1 MMGVQGPPLPLI
13 ALAWPLLLGLL
24 ALVPGVRGMALR
36 LLVLAPLPALAYA
49 ATGVAGEATQVP
61 WLLLGVTL
69 AADRPAMLLLGLTAA
84 LWLAAAIYA
93 QAYLA
98 KSKNLPAFSAFWC
111 LTLAGNIGVFLT
123 ADVASFYLAFAAV
136 SLAPY
141 FLVVHERTPKAMR
154 AGQIYIMLAILGEAS
169 LLMGFL
175 IGAGAADSLLIGDI
189 RAALLTAPLGN
200 LAIGLLVLGFGLKV
214 GLMPLHVWLPLA
226 HPAAPLPASAVLSGA
241 IVKAGVIGLILF
253 LPVGAV
259 GWGQALIGA
268 GLVGA
273 YAGVALGLTQTN
285 PKTILA
291 YSTISQMGL
300 IVAAVGAS
308 IIGSLGAEAVA
319 FQAFH
324 HGLAKGALFLSV
336 GLLAACGRGHF
347 WPVLVMTGL
356 VAASIAGMPLNGG
369 ALAKAAVKPGFEGY
383 ALTALALSGFGS
395 ALLMARFLWVAA
407 RKGQTSRIA
416 PPALMLLPWL
426 ALVAGALVGPWL
438 LWSAWIGQDYGKL
451 LVVDTLW
458 QAAWPALAG
467 IVVAIAA
474 AVFRLRRP
482 KIPEGDI
489 VIWLE
494 PLAARFASV
503 VMQMRVPKMA
513 TVSRARVTRLQAR
526 LAAIE
531 TGLLRWQIAGL
542 AALLLALLVAA

>member
-1 MMGVQGPPLPLI
+1 MMGIQGPLMPLF
-13 ALAWPLLLGLL
+13 ALVWPLFLGML
-24 ALVPGVRGMALR
+24 ALVPGVRDRALR
-36 LLVLAPLPALAYA
+36 LLVLAPLPALVHV
-49 ATGVAGEATQVP
+49 ATGVLGETTQVP

-69 AADRPAMLLLGLTAA
+69 SAGRAAMLLLGLTAA
-84 LWLAAAIYA
+84 LWLATAIYA

-98 KSKNLPAFSAFWC
+98 KSKNQPTFTAFWC
-111 LTLAGNIGVFLT
+111 LTFAGNIGVFLA

-136 SLAPY
+136 SLAAY
-141 FLVVHERTPKAMR
+141 FLVIHDRTATAMR
-154 AGQIYIMLAILGEAS
+154 AGRVYIMLAILGETS
-169 LLMGFL
+169 LLLGFL
-175 IGAGAADSLLIGDI
+175 IGADAADSFLIADI
-189 RAALLTAPLGN
+189 RPALLTAPQGN
-200 LAIGLLVLGFGLKV
+200 FAIGFLVLGFGLKA

-226 HPAAPLPASAVLSGA
+226 HPAAPVPASAVLSGA
-241 IVKAGVIGLILF
+241 IVKAGIIGLIVF
-253 LPVGAV
+253 LPVGAFS
-259 GWGQALIGA
+259 WGTTLIVA

-300 IVAAVGAS
+300 IVAAVGAT
-308 IIGSLGAEAVA
+308 IIGTLGAEAVA

-336 GLLAACGRGHF
+336 GLLAACGRGYF

-356 VAASIAGMPLNGG
+356 VAASIAGLPLNGG

-383 ALTALALSGFGS
+383 ALTALAVSGFGS
-395 ALLMARFLWVAA
+395 ALLMARFLWVVASQ
-407 RKGQTSRIA
+407 GQTSRTA

-426 ALVAGALVGPWL
+426 ALAVGALVGPWL
-438 LWSAWIGQDYGKL
+438 LWPVWIGQDYGKL
-451 LVVDTLW
+451 LVADTLW

-467 IVVAIAA
+467 FVVAIAA

-494 PLAARFASV
+494 PLAARFAV
-503 VMQMRVPKMA
+503 VMMQLRGPTWAMGGG
-513 TVSRARVTRLQAR
+513 ARTARLLAR
-526 LAAIE
+526 LATIE
-531 TGLLRWQIAGL
+531 SGLLRWQIAGL
-542 AALLLALLVAA
+542 AVLLLALLVAA